1 MRVKKL
7 LDGSITVEDEPT
19 VLLGDYA
26 EQFAADA
33 QRREAEGMSEDERQF
48 QAECRRAYEA
58 AWAQRSV
65 R

>member
-19 VLLGDYA
+19 VLLGEYA
-26 EQFAADA
+26 DEFVADA
-33 QRREAEGMSEDERQF
+33 HRRENEGMTEEQRRF
-48 QAECRRAYEA
+48 QAECRRAYES
-58 AWAQRSV
+58 AWAERST